1 MIRRNAENGL
11 ISFSGS
17 QIYRERMREAAS
29 IKGMLL
35 PIESLRVLGAGLKNE
50 FLVEGLLGLGA
61 AMGIAMVAVLI
72 KAGCLQ

>member
-1 MIRRNAENGL
+1 MIRRNTENGL
-11 ISFSGS
+11 ISFSSS
-17 QIYRERMREAAS
+17 QIFRERMIEAAS

-35 PIESLRVLGAGLKNE
+35 PIVSLRVLGAGLKNE

>member
-1 MIRRNAENGL
+1 
-11 ISFSGS
+11 
-17 QIYRERMREAAS
+17 MREAAS
-29 IKGMLL
+29 IKGML
-35 PIESLRVLGAGLKNE
+35 PSIESLIDLGTCLKNE

>member
-1 MIRRNAENGL
+1 
-11 ISFSGS
+11 
-17 QIYRERMREAAS
+17 
-29 IKGMLL
+29 MLL
-35 PIESLRVLGAGLKNE
+35 PIVSLRVLGAGLKNE